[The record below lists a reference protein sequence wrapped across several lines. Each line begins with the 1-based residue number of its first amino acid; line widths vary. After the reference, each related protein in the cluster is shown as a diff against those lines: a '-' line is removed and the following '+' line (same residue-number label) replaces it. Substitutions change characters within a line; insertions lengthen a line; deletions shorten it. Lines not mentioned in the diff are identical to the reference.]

1 MGQDENINSSFDRI
15 MQDVVRVVSYEE
27 AGFTEA
33 QVDRLALRGIKIE
46 LYRLVGEAE
55 LIKMNLV
62 LSEGSIAHRVGTAVL
77 EGEVET
83 DSFNR
88 LLEDARSIEDEEA
101 YRKCW
106 LEYI

>member
-1 MGQDENINSSFDRI
+1 MGQEDVSSTFDRM

-27 AGFTEA
+27 AGFTEI
-33 QVDRLALRGIKIE
+33 QVERLALRGIKIE
-46 LYRLVGEAE
+46 LYRLVSEAE

-62 LSEGSIAHRVGTAVL
+62 LSEGSIAHRVGTAVI
-77 EGEVET
+77 EGEIDT

-88 LLEDARSIEDEEA
+88 LLEDARLIEDEDT